1 MAAGPDSARQSDGLF
16 SVRAVVGIGW
26 VTLTSVVFC
35 NLVIKLFDRQ
45 LLATPNVPLPRY
57 WPISKFALRV
67 TRLPMPDAAVFTAL
81 ALVVFAV
88 AMVVLLQS
96 DHPTLLPVVLAG
108 GTLLVL
114 TTLTH
119 GVGPGILRPLSAPG
133 NYDRAAIGILDPG
146 GYYLAAVDVADP
158 IRFLETFESQQ
169 LSLPL
174 HAQTHPP
181 GAVLTFYV
189 LNTLLPS
196 ALWVSIVVGVG
207 SLALT
212 ALLLSRLLRTYSSD
226 SVTNYTTFLFVLLPA
241 TQIYYLTSLDAMI
254 AVAML
259 AAVYCFTRDS
269 PAVAAL
275 GTLVCVFV
283 ASTQT
288 FTFIFILPVLG
299 VLALARREKRL
310 PFVVVVAGLVA
321 AYALLAVGFGF
332 DYLHSFS
339 LASTQQNTDGFQLFV
354 TPLDYLYTRIEDVS
368 EIALFFTPFL
378 CLLAVRGTR
387 VLWRGVR
394 AGHRSDRD
402 PLLLFGGA
410 VLSLGGLFLVSV
422 YHTGETAR
430 GALFVYPF
438 LLLPVAAA
446 VRAADATT
454 RRRAILA
461 AAVFGQALFMQLI
474 GDYWW

>member
-1 MAAGPDSARQSDGLF
+1 MAAGTDTARRSDGLF
-16 SVRAVVGIGW
+16 SVRAVLGIGW

-45 LLATPNVPLPRY
+45 LLDAQNVLIPRY

-67 TRLPMPDAAVFTAL
+67 TRLPLPDAAVFTAL

-88 AMVVLLQS
+88 AVVVLLRT
-96 DHPTLLPVVLAG
+96 DHLTLLSVVVAG
-108 GTLLVL
+108 GALLVL

-133 NYDRAAIGILDPG
+133 NYERAAIDIFDPG
-146 GYYLAAVDVADP
+146 GYYLAAIDVADP
-158 IRFLETFESQQ
+158 VRFLETFESQQ

-189 LNTLLPS
+189 LDTILPS
-196 ALWVSIVVGVG
+196 ALWVSLVVGLG

-212 ALLLSRLLRTYSSD
+212 ALLLSRLLRTYYPA
-226 SVTNYTTFLFVLLPA
+226 SVANYTTFLFVLLPA
-241 TQIYYLTSLDAMI
+241 VQVYTLTSLDAMI
-254 AVAML
+254 TVVML

-269 PAVAAL
+269 PLVAAL

-288 FTFIFILPVLG
+288 FTFVFILPVLG
-299 VLALARREKRL
+299 VLALARREKWL
-310 PFVVVVAGLVA
+310 PFVVVLVGLVA
-321 AYALLAVGFGF
+321 AYALLAVGFDF

-339 LASTQQNTDGFQLFV
+339 LASDQQNTEGFLPFV
-354 TPLDYLYTRIEDVS
+354 SPLRYLYTRIENVA

-378 CLLAVRGTR
+378 CLLAVRGVR
-387 VLWRGVR
+387 VLWRSAR
-394 AGHRSDRD
+394 AGGRVDRE

-410 VLSLGGLFLVSV
+410 VLSLGGLFLGSV

-438 LLLPVAAA
+438 LLVPVAAV

-454 RRRAILA
+454 RRRAVLA